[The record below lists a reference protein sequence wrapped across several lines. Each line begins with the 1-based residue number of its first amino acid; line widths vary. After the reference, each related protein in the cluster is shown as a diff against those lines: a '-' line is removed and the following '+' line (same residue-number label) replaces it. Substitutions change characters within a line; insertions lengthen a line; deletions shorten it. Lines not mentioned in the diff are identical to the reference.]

1 MDVCE
6 TSPSLIVWLFCCEA
20 PNTRY
25 TLCIHC
31 TFKKKK
37 KKSFLLCILKPC
49 VSAPKNRSPSLCSK
63 HSPAANAMSSI
74 HHFKAKIIQ
83 KTYCVYL
90 YSERHYYTAHTCILA
105 FVNHLEKLNIY
116 KKTCVTLGQ
125 IALNVFGVFCK
136 HLFIYFNCKRLF
148 LSLKKRHLQLLPSLC
163 VLFIIPSAWAVVGHG
178 SNVNRRSSYNASP
191 KKVIVSRSH
200 SGKVKNRIRN
210 AFGNSTTIIEAGGAG
225 EWSFTFI

>member
-1 MDVCE
+1 MCN
-6 TSPSLIVWLFCCEA
+6 FG
-20 PNTRY
+20 PNCFK
-25 TLCIHC
+25 CIWG
-31 TFKKKK
+31 F
-37 KKSFLLCILKPC
+37 F
-49 VSAPKNRSPSLCSK
+49 
-63 HSPAANAMSSI
+63 
-74 HHFKAKIIQ
+74 
-83 KTYCVYL
+83 
-90 YSERHYYTAHTCILA
+90 
-105 FVNHLEKLNIY
+105 
-116 KKTCVTLGQ
+116 
-125 IALNVFGVFCK
+125 K

-225 EWSFTFI
+225 EWSLTFI

>member
-1 MDVCE
+1 MRHRTPD
-6 TSPSLIVWLFCCEA
+6 
-20 PNTRY
+20 
-25 TLCIHC
+25 TLCAYIVRL
-31 TFKKKK
+31 KKKK
-37 KKSFLLCILKPC
+37 KKSFLLCILKPR

-125 IALNVFGVFCK
+125 IALNVFGVFSNIYS
-136 HLFIYFNCKRLF
+136 FILTVKDFF
-148 LSLKKRHLQLLPSLC
+148 SL
-163 VLFIIPSAWAVVGHG
+163 
-178 SNVNRRSSYNASP
+178 
-191 KKVIVSRSH
+191 
-200 SGKVKNRIRN
+200 
-210 AFGNSTTIIEAGGAG
+210 
-225 EWSFTFI
+225 